1 MMWTMLIYN
10 LYYLVITKWTWLYE
24 LDMLQTY
31 IGDILLAVNPYKN
44 LDLYDVEVW
53 STVRLWAGVVVKV
66 FQWLTV

>member
-1 MMWTMLIYN
+1 M
-10 LYYLVITKWTWLYE
+10 KWTWLYE

-53 STVRLWAGVVVKV
+53 LHYFGLV
-66 FQWLTV
+66 